1 MLIKQGTIEVFLK
14 AYRFSHFWLDFSVE
28 YFPPL
33 LEMFQGVCFEGSG
46 LRLTLIVELDVPR
59 LRDPDEVN
67 NLHVVAESEI
77 FQVIIGMLITDTMV
91 LNAIK
96 CLKLKLK
103 KE

>member
-1 MLIKQGTIEVFLK
+1 MK

-33 LEMFQGVCFEGSG
+33 LEMFEGVGFEGSG

-67 NLHVVAESEI
+67 DLHVVAESEI
-77 FQVIIGMLITDTMV
+77 VIIGMLITDTRV

-96 CLKLKLK
+96 FLKLKLK

>member
-1 MLIKQGTIEVFLK
+1 MK

-28 YFPPL
+28 DFPPL
-33 LEMFQGVCFEGSG
+33 LEMFQGVGFERSG

-77 FQVIIGMLITDTMV
+77 SSE
-91 LNAIK
+91 
-96 CLKLKLK
+96 C
-103 KE
+103 

>member
-1 MLIKQGTIEVFLK
+1 MK

-33 LEMFQGVCFEGSG
+33 LEMFEGVGFEGSG

-59 LRDPDEVN
+59 LRDTDEVN
-67 NLHVVAESEI
+67 DLHVVAESEI
-77 FQVIIGMLITDTMV
+77 VIIGMLITDTRV

-96 CLKLKLK
+96 FLKLKLK

>member
-1 MLIKQGTIEVFLK
+1 M
-14 AYRFSHFWLDFSVE
+14 E

-33 LEMFQGVCFEGSG
+33 LEMFQGVGFERSG

-67 NLHVVAESEI
+67 DLHVVAESEI
-77 FQVIIGMLITDTMV
+77 VIIGMLITDTMV
-91 LNAIK
+91 INTIK

-103 KE
+103 KEYSGDLNSKLVQYSNGSK